1 VRITETRARAYKE
14 LGIEPDAVLKVQ
26 QITPNLRI
34 HFASVSRSGP
44 SNLPADPIYY
54 LNASDSPFARGLLDR
69 YYSLSKPLR
78 RSLPLEAF
86 CVAAHVPPVR
96 IEEIIIQVYERLFRQ
111 QAKLKSAAHGP
122 EIMDKTIALATGA
135 VDESV
140 QLAAQTVLHKINGVI
155 PLPAAARTSI
165 QVTQNAQTNATAQS
179 AATVIAAPPPEQ
191 TIRRLVDRFNEARA
205 LPVAVPAALPEAQ
218 PENVIPMPSP
228 SREDF
233 VESEEDQ

>member
-1 VRITETRARAYKE
+1 MRITETRARAYAE
-14 LGIEPDAVLKVQ
+14 LGISPDDIRKVQ

-34 HFASVSRSGP
+34 HFASVARTGP
-44 SNLPADPIYY
+44 PNLPADPIYY
-54 LNASDSPFARGLLDR
+54 LNASDSPFARGFLDR
-69 YYSLSKPLR
+69 YYSLAKPLR
-78 RSLPLEAF
+78 RALPIEAF

-155 PLPAAARTSI
+155 PLPAGPRTSI

-179 AATVIAAPPPEQ
+179 AATVVAAPPPER
-191 TIRRLVDRFNEARA
+191 TIRRLVDRFNEART
-205 LPVAVPAALPEAQ
+205 LPAAVPAALPEAS
-218 PENVIPMPSP
+218 PENVIPMPS
-228 SREDF
+228 REEF

>member
-1 VRITETRARAYKE
+1 MRITETRARAYKE
-14 LGIEPDAVLKVQ
+14 LGIDPAAVLKVQ

-44 SNLPADPIYY
+44 ANLPADPIYY
-54 LNASDSPFARGLLDR
+54 LNASDSPFARGFLDR
-69 YYSLSKPLR
+69 YYSLAKPLR

-96 IEEIIIQVYERLFRQ
+96 IEEIIIQVYQRLFKQ
-111 QAKLKSAAHGP
+111 QAQLKSAAHGP

-135 VDESV
+135 ADESV

-165 QVTQNAQTNATAQS
+165 QVTQNAQTNATATAQ
-179 AATVIAAPPPEQ
+179 AVVAPPPEQ
-191 TIRRLVDRFNEARA
+191 TIRRLVDRFNENRR
-205 LPVAVPAALPEAQ
+205 LPEAQPAALPEAT
-218 PENVIPMPSP
+218 PENVIPMPS
-228 SREDF
+228 REEF

>member
-14 LGIEPDAVLKVQ
+14 LGIDPATVLKVQ

-44 SNLPADPIYY
+44 ANLPADPIYY
-54 LNASDSPFARGLLDR
+54 LNASDSPFARALLDR
-69 YYSLSKPLR
+69 YYSLAKPLR
-78 RSLPLEAF
+78 RALPLEAF

-96 IEEIIIQVYERLFRQ
+96 IEEIIIQVYQRLYKQ
-111 QAKLKSAAHGP
+111 QAQLKSAAHGP
-122 EIMDKTIALATGA
+122 EIMDRTIALATGA
-135 VDESV
+135 VDETV
-140 QLAAQTVLHKINGVI
+140 QLAAQTLLHKVNGVV

-179 AATVIAAPPPEQ
+179 AAIAAPPPEQ

-205 LPVAVPAALPEAQ
+205 LPATVPAALPEAT

-228 SREDF
+228 SREEF